1 MGDGGAGP
9 PTFEVTADGDRTWT
23 NVTATGLP
31 PSPALDSSYNVDLK
45 AATTTQAW
53 VFLLNENTGTT
64 LLGTADGGRNWGL
77 LTGLPS

>member
-1 MGDGGAGP
+1 MRERSRNTSARELQRGQRP
-9 PTFEVTADGDRTWT
+9 
-23 NVTATGLP
+23 TGLP

-53 VFLLNENTGTT
+53 VSFANENAGTT